1 MVRVMMLPPDTEPD
15 PELSPDGLQSP
26 YQPTRS
32 TTDLFALLVCPVSL
46 SSLIYNREAEELIS
60 LQSRYAYPIISGIP
74 MMQTSYARQIS
85 EDEYAALKARHNHHH
100 KQT

>member
-1 MVRVMMLPPDTEPD
+1 MVKVMMLPPDTEPD
-15 PELSPDGLQSP
+15 PELSPDGLQRPSHSS
-26 YQPTRS
+26 RS
-32 TTDLFALLVCPVSL
+32 ATDLFALLVCPVSL
-46 SSLIYNREAEELIS
+46 SSLIYNTEAEELIS

-85 EDEYAALKARHNHHH
+85 DDEYAALKARHNYHH